1 MSHVVAV
8 KNICE
13 REEISRDVNSH
24 LVEKVPF
31 LNDENKKIAKQL
43 KKQTNPN

>member
-24 LVEKVPF
+24 LVEKVAP
-31 LNDENKKIAKQL
+31 LTKKEMEF
-43 KKQTNPN
+43 